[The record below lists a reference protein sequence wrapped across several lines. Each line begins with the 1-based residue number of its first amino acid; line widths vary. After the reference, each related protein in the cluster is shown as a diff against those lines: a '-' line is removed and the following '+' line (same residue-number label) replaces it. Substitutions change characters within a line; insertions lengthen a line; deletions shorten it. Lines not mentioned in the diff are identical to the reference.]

1 MATSI
6 AMHAAVASRAA
17 PTPRRAPAR
26 RHAVRASAS
35 RDADRAPDDPTSSSP
50 PAPAP
55 APSRRRAL
63 AAAAAAPFLPGVL
76 AAASAL
82 SAPPSALA
90 AASPAVTSKVFFD
103 FAVDA
108 EPAGRVV
115 VGVFG
120 DANPIAAARFAAL
133 ARGVQGLGYRRTQV
147 DAVEYNEDGGVDSPL
162 FVGDAGVRAFVIPGS
177 STPVTDL
184 PGGPSADKLAPELA
198 KQTLSHEGAGVVS
211 LVVERG
217 APPPP
222 PKERLVS
229 VNGKFQTVADPPAP
243 GPNGTAFT
251 ITVAPGAA
259 EILDRT
265 NVIVGKVLEGQ
276 EVVDALAALPTVKD
290 NSASPFFAVA
300 KTIGDKRATVAEQAF
315 GKPFAKVT
323 VSKCGVVEEA
333 KVEAVSDTEAP
344 PA

>member
-1 MATSI
+1 M
-6 AMHAAVASRAA
+6 
-17 PTPRRAPAR
+17 
-26 RHAVRASAS
+26 
-35 RDADRAPDDPTSSSP
+35 
-50 PAPAP
+50 
-55 APSRRRAL
+55 
-63 AAAAAAPFLPGVL
+63 
-76 AAASAL
+76 
-82 SAPPSALA
+82 
-90 AASPAVTSKVFFD
+90 FFD

-108 EPAGRVV
+108 QPAGRVV

-162 FVGDAGVRAFVIPGS
+162 FVGDGGVRAFVIPGS
-177 STPVTDL
+177 STPIADL
-184 PGGPSADKLAPELA
+184 PGGLSAESLAPELA
-198 KQTLSHEGAGVVS
+198 NQTLSHEGVGVVS

-323 VSKCGVVEEA
+323 VSKCGVVEETPL
-333 KVEAVSDTEAP
+333 VETTSDAETVLS
-344 PA
+344 